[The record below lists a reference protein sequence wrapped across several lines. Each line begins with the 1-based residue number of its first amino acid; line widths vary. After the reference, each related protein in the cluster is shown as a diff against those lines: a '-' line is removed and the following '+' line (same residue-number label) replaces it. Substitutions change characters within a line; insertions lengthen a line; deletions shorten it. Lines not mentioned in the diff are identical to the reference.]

1 MMHRILSTR
10 IASEQALVMA
20 RDRTR
25 QVGDVFGLDALQ
37 RTRFITAVSEI
48 ARNAVQFAGG
58 GAIEFHLRPATVEEP
73 QALVARIVDEGPGI
87 ARLDEILEG
96 RFLAQGRPV
105 LGITGSRRLVD
116 RFAIETHAGQG
127 TVVTLEMRLPV
138 AVAPINAKRLGEL
151 VERLARRK
159 EQTPT
164 EELEQQNREMLV
176 ALEALRARQV
186 ELQQADERK
195 DEFLA
200 MLAHELRNPLSAI
213 RTALEVLKRKNN
225 ATAAEVQNLGSII
238 SRQTE
243 QLASLV
249 NDLLDVSRVTQGK
262 IDLSMEALSLRELI
276 EHALEMSQS
285 LIDQRAHSVTLD
297 LPAEEIFVYADRV
310 RFKQV
315 LGNLLHNAARYT
327 PAHGKIH
334 IAVTRQDD
342 TAVVAIT
349 DSGIGIEA
357 EMLPR
362 VFDLFAQAKTGLSRQ
377 DAGLGVGLTVV
388 QRMLREH
395 GGEVQVA
402 SAGLGLGSTFTIRVP
417 ILHAVEPAAAPEE
430 AGAPAVTGL
439 RILLIDDN
447 FDAADVLRQILEMLG
462 HSVEMAHTGEKGV
475 TDAARMQPDAVIVD
489 IGLPGMNGFEVA
501 RVLRDHPATRS
512 ASLIALSG
520 YSVSSMK
527 NPQGTEDFDLYLE
540 KPVAI
545 DVLEAALEDV
555 APRKAERLAAES

>member
-1 MMHRILSTR
+1 MSTR
-10 IASEQALVMA
+10 IATEQALVMA

-25 QVGDVFGLDALQ
+25 QVGDLFGLDALQ

-58 GAIEFHLRPATVEEP
+58 GTIEFHLRVASLEEP
-73 QALVARIVDEGPGI
+73 QALVARIVDDGLGI
-87 ARLDEILEG
+87 ARLEEILQG

-116 RFAIETHAGQG
+116 RFGIETHPGQG

-138 AVAPINAKRLGEL
+138 SIAPIGAKRLGEL

-176 ALEALRARQV
+176 TLEALRVRQV

-213 RTALEVLKRKNN
+213 RTALEVLKRKQN
-225 ATAAEVQNLGSII
+225 ATAAEVQKLGSII

-285 LIDQRAHSVTLD
+285 LIDEKTHTVTLD
-297 LPAEEIFVYADRV
+297 FPADEIFIYADRV

-327 PAHGKIH
+327 PPHGKIH
-334 IAVTRQDD
+334 IAVTREGES
-342 TAVVAIT
+342 AAVAIADT
-349 DSGIGIEA
+349 GVGIEA
-357 EMLPR
+357 DMLPR

-395 GGEVQVA
+395 GGEVEV
-402 SAGLGLGSTFTIRVP
+402 SSPGLGLGSTFTIRVP
-417 ILHAVEPAAAPEE
+417 ILHVVETAAAPE
-430 AGAPAVTGL
+430 AAMAPTATGL

-462 HSVEMAHTGEKGV
+462 HCVEMAHTGEQGV
-475 TDAARMQPDAVIVD
+475 ADAARTQPDAVIVD

-501 RVLRDHPATRS
+501 QALRRDPATRS

-520 YSVSSMK
+520 YSMMSMRHA
-527 NPQGTEDFDLYLE
+527 QGTEDFDLYLE

-545 DVLEAALEDV
+545 DVLESALEGV
-555 APRKAERLAAES
+555 AARNAERLSAAPEQP